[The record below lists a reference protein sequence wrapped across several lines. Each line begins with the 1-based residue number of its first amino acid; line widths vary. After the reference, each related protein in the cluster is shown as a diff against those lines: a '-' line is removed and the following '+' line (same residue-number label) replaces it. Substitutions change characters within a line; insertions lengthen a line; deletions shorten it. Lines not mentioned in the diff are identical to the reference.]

1 MCFVD
6 RSWCELFRFFL
17 NICCELYIKIFF
29 KICCELVD
37 FFNNFLW
44 IIRFFIEYLVL
55 VRYLLIEIKIVIGIE
70 LLFVIWYLG
79 MVNCILSISSL

>member
-1 MCFVD
+1 MVN
-6 RSWCELFRFFL
+6 WYVL
-17 NICCELYIKIFF
+17 KVG
-29 KICCELVD
+29 LVD

-70 LLFVIWYLG
+70 LLFVIWYFG

>member
-1 MCFVD
+1 MVN
-6 RSWCELFRFFL
+6 WYVL
-17 NICCELYIKIFF
+17 KVG
-29 KICCELVD
+29 LVD

-70 LLFVIWYLG
+70 LLFVIRYVG

>member
-1 MCFVD
+1 MSFVD
-6 RSWCELFRFFL
+6 RSWCDLFRFFL

-70 LLFVIWYLG
+70 LLFVIRYVG